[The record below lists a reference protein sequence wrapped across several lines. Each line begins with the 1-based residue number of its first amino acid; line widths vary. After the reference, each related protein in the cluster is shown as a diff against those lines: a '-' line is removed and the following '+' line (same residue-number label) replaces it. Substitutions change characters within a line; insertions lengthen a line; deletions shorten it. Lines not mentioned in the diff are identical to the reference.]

1 MVSRSPVDRPVAR
14 TTVCSSPWNPRSL
27 LFHRYLSTF
36 FLTRHLQ
43 KNGNLFIYLIGLLM
57 LESGAALGV
66 LLGRQPCFLM
76 GVLFKGEVII
86 LISLIIGHFI
96 IGSVFER

>member
-27 LFHRYLSTF
+27 LFHRYLSA
-36 FLTRHLQ
+36 FLPGTYQ

-96 IGSVFER
+96 IGSVF